1 MNWFKRFSA
10 GLAVLAMVVAAP
22 AAAEQ
27 RHKPFVRGADAGAD
41 LASAV
46 AAVKRK
52 LADGGFVVVGEYSPY
67 GGTTIIAATSEALKK
82 HAAASEYGGFGAAVR
97 IGVTQARDGVQ
108 VAYTNPVYMAHA
120 YRMQENLSDVRAAL
134 EKALGSRG
142 EFGSED
148 GLTSEKLRK
157 YHYKFL
163 MPYFDD
169 RLELA
174 EYPGFAAAVEA
185 VETGLAKK
193 AGGASKVYRIDIPGK
208 EQVVFGVQL
217 SGEGKD
223 VPECSGDEYIMSR
236 IDFKPVKST
245 PHLPYELVVNGGK
258 VVALPAEFRIAISFP
273 DLSMMGSN
281 SFASIMCAPGSI
293 EEALAAAAGRQA
305 EEED

>member
-1 MNWFKRFSA
+1 MNWFKRFAA
-10 GLAVLAMVVAAP
+10 GLAVLAMVVAVP

-27 RHKPFVRGADAGAD
+27 RHKPFIRGADAGTD

-46 AAVKRK
+46 AAVKQK
-52 LADGGFVVVGEYSPY
+52 LAAGGFEVVGEYTPY
-67 GGTTIIAATSEALKK
+67 AGTTIIAATSEALKK
-82 HAAASEYGGFGAAVR
+82 HAAATEYGGFGAAVR
-97 IGVTQARDGVQ
+97 IGVTQAKDGVQ

-120 YRMQENLSDVRAAL
+120 YRMQGDLSDVRAAL
-134 EKALGSRG
+134 EKALGSQG

-148 GLTSEKLRK
+148 GLTAEKLRK
-157 YHYKFL
+157 YHYKFM

-174 EYPGFAAAVEA
+174 EHPGFAAAVET
-185 VETGLAKK
+185 VEKRLAKK

-208 EQVVFGVQL
+208 EQAVFGVHL
-217 SGEGKD
+217 SGQGKD

-245 PHLPYELVVNGGK
+245 PHLPYEMVVNGGK

-281 SFASIMCAPGSI
+281 SFASIMCAPSAI
-293 EEALAAAAGRQA
+293 EEALTAAAGG
-305 EEED
+305 EEGED